1 MHERR
6 AFARH
11 KVRISGKLIAPD
23 MSTCVE
29 VVIHDLSEDGA
40 FVTSKIPAQMPER
53 AYLWEAHAGT
63 IFECTIRW
71 RKRDKL
77 FGLHF
82 PDAAGRAR
90 RRALI
95 VAVTANAREEPFRV
109 PVAPRPRLALAAAAA
124 LDRARVQRRRVPG
137 SAGL

>member
-1 MHERR
+1 MQERR
-6 AFARH
+6 AFPRYP
-11 KVRISGKLIAPD
+11 VRIGGKLIAPD

-29 VVIHDLSEDGA
+29 VAIHDLSEDGA

-63 IFECTIRW
+63 IFECAIKW

-82 PDAAGRAR
+82 PDNAGRLR

-95 VAVTANAREEPFRV
+95 LAVTSGAREEPFRV
-109 PVAPRPRLALAAAAA
+109 PVTPRPRLAVAA
-124 LDRARVQRRRVPG
+124 RARASQAGATQP
-137 SAGL
+137 SA